1 MRRCVLLMLCLL
13 VALIATMTVVAA
25 QDDDADDGDKPKFF
39 FEKGGDLKP
48 TEAPKTAPDQPAAT
62 VTEVAPIPEVP
73 APSSFD
79 FEAADQLVHWS
90 ATDNEAILDILDD
103 EDIAHAGDGCLRLTF
118 MGRANSFQQLQV
130 RPLTDVDGDTLRLSV
145 QTTAPTNISFGV
157 VERGG
162 AFYQQFLATP
172 SDEWAEVAIPLS
184 SLVLSQDTVASDA
197 NLRLDVDQITEIRVQ
212 DLSNLGGDLGD
223 VLGRKVGAQ
232 QIFLDDVEIMTLAQ
246 PPIAG
251 DPLLVDDFEGNAIH
265 VLACGGPRLELA
277 EGAEGDGLS
286 IICDAR
292 KLRWMGVV
300 LACGFLDLAEAE
312 SIALK
317 ASATASVTISVE
329 CEEWDG
335 SMYGTRVKLDPD
347 AEWAD
352 VEVPLDEMILA
363 ADSDDENPRLDLE
376 EIRVVV
382 VVADTAGVDEF
393 PLTIGLD
400 DVTFK

>member
-1 MRRCVLLMLCLL
+1 
-13 VALIATMTVVAA
+13 
-25 QDDDADDGDKPKFF
+25 
-39 FEKGGDLKP
+39 
-48 TEAPKTAPDQPAAT
+48 
-62 VTEVAPIPEVP
+62 
-73 APSSFD
+73 
-79 FEAADQLVHWS
+79 
-90 ATDNEAILDILDD
+90 
-103 EDIAHAGDGCLRLTF
+103 
-118 MGRANSFQQLQV
+118 
-130 RPLTDVDGDTLRLSV
+130 
-145 QTTAPTNISFGV
+145 
-157 VERGG
+157 
-162 AFYQQFLATP
+162 
-172 SDEWAEVAIPLS
+172 
-184 SLVLSQDTVASDA
+184 
-197 NLRLDVDQITEIRVQ
+197 
-212 DLSNLGGDLGD
+212 LGGDLGD

-335 SMYGTRVKLDPD
+335 SKYGTRVKLDPD